1 MDLSRGLWCTQLIS
15 GILEEFLQSR
25 TSSTGYNH
33 WFCSITDTE
42 NKDKRIEAGMSRPM
56 LYTRRRFA
64 CMQPLYR
71 AIMTHANAIGPVTIY
86 STMGTNRRPIFF
98 GILIKFL
105 FAVVFLYTRYVLLT
119 IPECYSTDW
128 PLCLYT
134 NLQISLIVAL
144 YSFSFSCIRNPVK
157 LSVRSFHL
165 TQHELRASCRCCRY
179 IPSNL

>member
-105 FAVVFLYTRYVLLT
+105 FAVVFCMRGMFCWRCPNVIALTGLYAYIQTCKYRWLLR
-119 IPECYSTDW
+119 
-128 PLCLYT
+128 
-134 NLQISLIVAL
+134 
-144 YSFSFSCIRNPVK
+144 CIRF
-157 LSVRSFHL
+157 LF
-165 TQHELRASCRCCRY
+165 RASEIRW
-179 IPSNL
+179 S